1 MASLGDLLQ
10 RIARSLEEAREQ
22 GPADDLRTRL
32 GYGTA
37 DEDEEEYEY
46 EPAQDGVRAPAPEAV
61 RTRPIG
67 RGPEPETARTRPID
81 REPETV
87 WRPLAA
93 RTPAQPTADPRAS
106 GTIRPPAPDA
116 ALGDRRS
123 RPAAP
128 PRRPH
133 PPSESPL
140 SERVRARLRTPDALR
155 EAFVVKEVLDRPLA
169 RRRRGLGMR

>member
-1 MASLGDLLQ
+1 MASLGELLQ

-22 GPADDLRTRL
+22 GPADDLRARL
-32 GYGTA
+32 GDGTA

-46 EPAQDGVRAPAPEAV
+46 DPATDGVREPAPETV

-67 RGPEPETARTRPID
+67 RGPVPETARTRPID
-81 REPETV
+81 WEPETV
-87 WRPLAA
+87 WRPPAA
-93 RTPAQPTADPRAS
+93 RTPAPETAP
-106 GTIRPPAPDA
+106 GH
-116 ALGDRRS
+116 RRS
-123 RPAAP
+123 SPSTP

-133 PPSESPL
+133 APSDSPL

-169 RRRRGLGMR
+169 RRRRGPGMR

>member
-32 GYGTA
+32 GYGTT
-37 DEDEEEYEY
+37 DEDEDEYEY
-46 EPAQDGVRAPAPEAV
+46 EPAQDSVRAPAPEAV
-61 RTRPIG
+61 RTRPV
-67 RGPEPETARTRPID
+67 D
-81 REPETV
+81 WEPETV
-87 WRPLAA
+87 WRPPAA

-106 GTIRPPAPDA
+106 GTIRAPARDA
-116 ALGDRRS
+116 AFGDRRS
-123 RPAAP
+123 QPAAP

-169 RRRRGLGMR
+169 RRRR